1 MFTVRR
7 RPVAR
12 RRVSAAAVWT
22 ARALAA
28 LSVLLCVE
36 GAARLMYRKPWLETL
51 LEQQLRAPYPAPPL
65 NEFGLRDGPVRP
77 RGAGARE
84 TRLLMLGDSFTYGSG
99 MPDAAKTFPRLLEG
113 ALSRDLGRGVHVLN
127 GGLPGSIPRDWADL
141 LDRVGPRYEP
151 DAIVA
156 VFFMRDGAGIST
168 MAEFFGP
175 IRKLA
180 YRHRESFFYRHSYAY
195 RIVQDARLREAV
207 GNQYSQAIRDA
218 YLNPPKNG
226 SWERAQLGLKRIAAY
241 ARKRDIPFGLAVFP
255 ILIELDDDH
264 PFAAAEAEVAG
275 FGTRNGW
282 PVLDLLP
289 SFKGHP
295 AHELWVSPYNQ
306 HPNEKGHALAAGAL
320 EPFAAGLLRER
331 R

>member
-7 RPVAR
+7 RPPKRRKTPEAVVWGVA
-12 RRVSAAAVWT
+12 V
-22 ARALAA
+22 LA
-28 LSVLLCVE
+28 VLLCVE
-36 GAARLMYRKPWLETL
+36 GAARLLYKKPWLETL
-51 LEQQLRAPYPAPPL
+51 LEQQLRAPYPAPKL
-65 NEFGLRDGPVRP
+65 NEFGLRDGPVLP
-77 RGAGARE
+77 RRGSRE
-84 TRLLMLGDSFTYGSG
+84 TRLLILGDSFTYGSG
-99 MPDAAKTFPRLLEG
+99 MQDAGKTFPRLLEG
-113 ALSRDLGRGVHVLN
+113 ALSRDLGRPVHVLN

-141 LDRVGPRYEP
+141 LDKVGPRYEP

-180 YRHRESFFYRHSYAY
+180 YRHRESFLYRHCYAY
-195 RIVQDARLREAV
+195 RVVQDALLREAV

-226 SWERAQLGLKRIAAY
+226 SWERAQLNLKRIGAY
-241 ARKRDIPFGLAVFP
+241 ARSRRIPFGFAVFP

-264 PFAAAEAEVAG
+264 PFAVVEAEVAD
-275 FGTRNGW
+275 FGRRSGW

-320 EPFAAGLLRER
+320 EPFAAGLLREKR
-331 R
+331 